1 MARNVIVK
9 LVPSARPPPPLPS
22 PSGLPGNEV
31 ECDDLLQ
38 AGVNFFRSTR
48 LVNAAKLDRCISP
61 VCAALLSLP
70 GFTREIIIAVDDGEI
85 YRGGYSA

>member
-9 LVPSARPPPPLPS
+9 LVPSS
-22 PSGLPGNEV
+22 PRLPGNEV

-38 AGVNFFRSTR
+38 AGVNFFRSAR

-61 VCAALLSLP
+61 VYAALLSLP
-70 GFTREIIIAVDDGEI
+70 GFTRGIIITVDDSEI